1 MWAFVLLLEIWSI
14 NYLHECPIG
23 RLEATKISF
32 FINLFMFMC
41 VIFFLCICSFPF
53 WRKITFCDWDIQI
66 SPNHIQSSR
75 YITME
80 HSHNFRIWDLD
91 QSMLTLDHDIWTE
104 MIILHANYNCR
115 FLHALSVV
123 FRESWADLLQTN
135 FDSLDKIEI
144 SLPIIYWTSSKWIG
158 TLRTYS
164 YKNESCLNHNDFKST
179 YNNIHGK
186 KKNYERI
193 EEFWRSMF

>member
-1 MWAFVLLLEIWSI
+1 M
-14 NYLHECPIG
+14 
-23 RLEATKISF
+23 SF
-32 FINLFMFMC
+32 
-41 VIFFLCICSFPF
+41 FFLCICSFPF

-66 SPNHIQSSR
+66 SLNHIQYPR

-80 HSHNFRIWDLD
+80 HSHIFWIWDLD
-91 QSMLTLDHDIWTE
+91 QSMLTLDHGIWTE

-115 FLHALSVV
+115 FLYALSVV
-123 FRESWADLLQTN
+123 SRESWADLLQTN

-158 TLRTYS
+158 TLRTCS
-164 YKNESCLNHNDFKST
+164 YKNESCLNHTDFKST

-186 KKNYERI
+186 KKLWAS
-193 EEFWRSMF
+193 WRVLEINVLEVES